1 MYWGIGRNV
10 TELERVQPGQ
20 GISRRETHCRGKR
33 DKYDDQFHSP
43 LKHPEREKKRKS
55 RNIWVVLGAKESV

>member
-43 LKHPEREKKRKS
+43 LKHPERKKEK
-55 RNIWVVLGAKESV
+55 I

>member
-43 LKHPEREKKRKS
+43 LKHPEMKKRENVGIS
-55 RNIWVVLGAKESV
+55 GLY